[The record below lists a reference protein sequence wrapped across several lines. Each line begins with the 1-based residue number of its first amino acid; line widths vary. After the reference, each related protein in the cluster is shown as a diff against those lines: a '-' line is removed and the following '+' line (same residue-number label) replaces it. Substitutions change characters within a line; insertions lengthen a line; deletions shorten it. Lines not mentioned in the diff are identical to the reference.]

1 MNNKALI
8 SFLFL
13 AVITAVY
20 LTISTF
26 YDKSKVNRSY
36 GVTVISPSVSFN
48 HLKAFQPNASEVNSD
63 YSQKNLSM
71 QSFIPAGNNLS
82 MQSPR
87 RAINTGNTGL
97 SNEQSYGQAIGNQN
111 SRSSSSG
118 GGGNAGMSIL
128 TAPGRRTNNN
138 SASSSNSLIAYQD
151 KKSSLSPTYEPFSG
165 GGTVGLP
172 DPGGNVDD
180 SCDEDLVFLPVPD
193 GLPVLIILALI
204 YALIKFFG
212 DKRNMQRLS
221 VKTLHER
228 SVQKEETH
236 YQSQ

>member
-1 MNNKALI
+1 MTNKALI

-26 YDKSKVNRSY
+26 YDKSEGNRSY

-48 HLKAFQPNASEVNSD
+48 HLKAFQPKAREVNSD

-71 QSFIPAGNNLS
+71 QTFPSGNLDV
-82 MQSPR
+82 QSPKR
-87 RAINTGNTGL
+87 TINAVNTGL
-97 SNEQSYGQAIGNQN
+97 SNNVQSYGQTMGNQN
-111 SRSSSSG
+111 SGNSSSP
-118 GGGNAGMSIL
+118 GGGNGGLALLS
-128 TAPGRRTNNN
+128 TSGRRTNNN
-138 SASSSNSLIAYQD
+138 NSAASSNSLMAYQD

-172 DPGGNVDD
+172 DPGGNADD

-193 GLPVLIILALI
+193 GLPFLIILSLI

-221 VKTLHER
+221 VKTLHAR
-228 SVQKEETH
+228 SVQKKETH
-236 YQSQ
+236 CQTQ